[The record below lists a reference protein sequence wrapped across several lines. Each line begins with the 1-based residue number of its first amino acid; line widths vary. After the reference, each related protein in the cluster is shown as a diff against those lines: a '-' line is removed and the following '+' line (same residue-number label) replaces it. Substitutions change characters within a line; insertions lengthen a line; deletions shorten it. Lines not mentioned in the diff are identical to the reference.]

1 MQKGRDIDA
10 LGRIEGQHQLSPKT
24 GQHQYPIIKTI
35 VLCENL
41 DYNDCN
47 VLVNFS
53 VGLF

>member
-10 LGRIEGQHQLSPKT
+10 LGRIEGQHQ
-24 GQHQYPIIKTI
+24 YPIRKTI
-35 VLCENL
+35 VVCKNL

-47 VLVNFS
+47 ILINFS